1 MAFTSGG
8 HTPGMDPVRL
18 ANLDTYN
25 QKSHVCARDIIIA
38 VLEISLTRGFDS
50 YGHSVSIRSGAHRNG
65 DSNPSE
71 KIPSSS
77 TDHHDWMLT
86 EGIFL
91 SLFGLIG

>member
-1 MAFTSGG
+1 
-8 HTPGMDPVRL
+8 MDPVRL

-25 QKSHVCARDIIIA
+25 QKSHVCARDTIIA
-38 VLEISLTRGFDS
+38 VLEISLTHGFDS